1 MRRKDERMEGGVII
15 PPSHTQRDGQ
25 MDRDEEGGREE
36 EKEEDR
42 QALSHFKQR

>member
-1 MRRKDERMEGGVII
+1 MEGGVII
-15 PPSHTQRDGQ
+15 PPSHTHRDGQ
-25 MDRDEEGGREE
+25 MDRDEEGGREEGRDE